1 MMQILYRI
9 LYSPF
14 INLIAR
20 NLNKGLHKVIPTIFK
35 LPPSGIIR
43 LSSKEVSVK
52 IATNQSNFLTKEV
65 FWEGFEN
72 FEYTKIFISLSK
84 KVNSFYDIG
93 ANIGYFSILAGKAN
107 SNIEIHAFE
116 PSKGPLYFLRKNCD
130 LNNLNNVTISSL
142 ALSDRIGK
150 ITFYEI
156 QNVKYTYLKHNL
168 AGESNTGSKTS
179 GRNYMPIEVD
189 TIRLDDY
196 YLNSGSKNKIDLIKI
211 DTEGTEDVILENAHE
226 ILTNHRPIII
236 CETLFGMIEDKLDAL
251 MTKYDY
257 EFYNHTEKGLEKVST
272 IVRSKDNGVI
282 NCFFVHPS
290 KAHLIEEYISKN

>member
-1 MMQILYRI
+1 MLQFFYKI

-20 NLNKGLHKVIPTIFK
+20 NVNKGLQSIFPHIFK

-43 LSSKEVSVK
+43 LNSEDVSVK

-84 KVNSFYDIG
+84 KINSFYDIG
-93 ANIGYFSILAGKAN
+93 ANIGYFTILAGKAN
-107 SNIEIHAFE
+107 KNIEIHAFE
-116 PSKGPLYFLRKNCD
+116 PSKGPLFFLRKNCT
-130 LNNLNNVTISSL
+130 LNNLKNVIISSL
-142 ALSDRIGK
+142 ALSDRSGE

-156 QNVKYTYLKHNL
+156 QNVKYTYLKYNL

-179 GRNYMPIEVD
+179 GRNYMPIEVS

-196 YLNSGSKNKIDLIKI
+196 FNENSSNNLIDLIKI
-211 DTEGTEDVILENAHE
+211 DTEGTEDIILENAQE
-226 ILTNHRPIII
+226 ILANHKPIII
-236 CETLFGMIEDKLDAL
+236 CETLFGMIEDKLDTL
-251 MTKYDY
+251 MKKYDY
-257 EFYNHTEKGLEKVST
+257 EFYNHTENGLEKVST
-272 IVRSKDNGVI
+272 ISRSKDNGVI

-290 KAHLIEEYISKN
+290 KAHLIEEYIFQN